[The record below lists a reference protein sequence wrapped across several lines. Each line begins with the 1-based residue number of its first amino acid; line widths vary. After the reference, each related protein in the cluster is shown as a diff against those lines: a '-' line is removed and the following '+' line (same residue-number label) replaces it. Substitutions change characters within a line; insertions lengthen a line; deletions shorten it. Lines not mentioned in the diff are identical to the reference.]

1 MALQIKK
8 CCNKPSPG
16 WPLEGFE
23 VRRGQIGG
31 YDLLY
36 CALRPF
42 PDFGKL
48 CSILSAPWWPIT
60 ILYLSC
66 FRHIGQKLDQA
77 GFGKWTK

>member
-31 YDLLY
+31 YDLLV
-36 CALRPF
+36 RM
-42 PDFGKL
+42 
-48 CSILSAPWWPIT
+48 
-60 ILYLSC
+60 
-66 FRHIGQKLDQA
+66 FRVVSLVRIVVKS
-77 GFGKWTK
+77 FCE

>member
-36 CALRPF
+36 WAGHLLMVNTFFNMQRST
-42 PDFGKL
+42 GKNSTQIMFTFL
-48 CSILSAPWWPIT
+48 LSN
-60 ILYLSC
+60 
-66 FRHIGQKLDQA
+66 K
-77 GFGKWTK
+77 